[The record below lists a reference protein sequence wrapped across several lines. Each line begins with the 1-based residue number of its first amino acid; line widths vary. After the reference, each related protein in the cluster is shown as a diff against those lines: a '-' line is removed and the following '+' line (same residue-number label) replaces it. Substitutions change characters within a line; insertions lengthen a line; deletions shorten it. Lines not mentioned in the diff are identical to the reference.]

1 MTTTLTEDLP
11 GIAGG
16 APAKTTPFP
25 RETRYG
31 AEELKQLAEALDQQ
45 TLFYAQGKK
54 VYELEAAFAKH
65 CGAKHGVSC
74 TSGTAAIHIALIAA
88 GISPGD
94 EVITS
99 PITDMGTIVP
109 ILFQGAVPIF
119 ADLDPRHYTL
129 DPKSVEARI
138 TPKTKA
144 IIAVHL
150 TGFACDMV
158 ALRKLCDGRDI
169 ALIEDC
175 AQAFDCRLNGKI
187 VGTDGDYG
195 CFSFNE
201 FKHIAC
207 GDGGIVI
214 ANDDA
219 RARRLRLATDKCY
232 DRTPEAAARN
242 PTFLGANYRMT
253 ELQGAVALA
262 QLGKLDSII
271 ARRRDWCGKLN
282 DALASIP
289 GIHRPEVPKGCDPS
303 WWFYMMRV
311 EPEILGTDADGF
323 AKALNADGIPVG
335 AHYIKQCVYEY
346 PIFANHSAF
355 ARGPHAYKG
364 YAYAKGLCPVAE
376 EILDTAVILS
386 INQAY
391 TDTDLAEA
399 IHAIRRNAVWFR
411 ERK

>member
-1 MTTTLTEDLP
+1 MTAILTEDLP
-11 GIAGG
+11 AIAGG

-25 RETRYG
+25 REKRYG
-31 AEELKQLAEALDQQ
+31 AEELKQLEEALDQQ

-54 VYELEAAFAKH
+54 VSALEEAFARH
-65 CGAKHGVSC
+65 CGAKHAVTC
-74 TSGTAAIHIALIAA
+74 TSGTASIHIALIAA

-119 ADLDPRHYTL
+119 ADLDPRNYTL
-129 DPKSVEARI
+129 DPKSVESRI
-138 TPKTKA
+138 TSKTKA

-158 ALRKLCDGRDI
+158 ALRKLCDGRGI

-175 AQAFDCRLNGKI
+175 AQAFDCQLNGQT
-187 VGTDGDYG
+187 VGTFGDYG

-214 ANDDA
+214 TNDDT
-219 RARRLRLATDKCY
+219 RAKRLRLATDKCY
-232 DRTPEAAARN
+232 DRTPEAAVRN

-262 QLGKLDSII
+262 QLDKLASII
-271 ARRRDWCGKLN
+271 SRRRDWCGKLN
-282 DALASIP
+282 DALAGIP
-289 GIHRPEVPKGCDPS
+289 GILGPEVPKGCDPS
-303 WWFYMMRV
+303 WWFYMLRV
-311 EPEILGTDADGF
+311 EPDILGSDADGF
-323 AKALNADGIPVG
+323 AKALGADGIPVG

-355 ARGPHAYKG
+355 ERGPHAYKD
-364 YAYAKGLCPVAE
+364 YSYAKGLCPVAE
-376 EILDTAVILS
+376 DILDTAIILT

-391 TDTDLAEA
+391 GETDLQET
-399 IHAIRRNAVWFR
+399 IRAIRRNAAWFR
-411 ERK
+411 AQK